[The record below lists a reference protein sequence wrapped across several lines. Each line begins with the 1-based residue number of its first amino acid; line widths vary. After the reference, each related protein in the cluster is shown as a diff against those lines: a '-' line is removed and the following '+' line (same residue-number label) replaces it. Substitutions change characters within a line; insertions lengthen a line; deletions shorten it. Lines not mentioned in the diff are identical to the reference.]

1 MEIKLQHEELDQV
14 RRTMVKDAEDFDS
27 DIDKLLQQIEILKT
41 IWQGQDAEKFYKNA
55 GAYFDK
61 MKDLPLA
68 MMKMGK
74 FIEKANGDFKESD
87 QSFSKE
93 LETEVD
99 EEYEQNSY
107 NRYE

>member
-1 MEIKLQHEELDQV
+1 M
-14 RRTMVKDAEDFDS
+14 
-27 DIDKLLQQIEILKT
+27 QISFIRMLEHI
-41 IWQGQDAEKFYKNA
+41 
-55 GAYFDK
+55 FDK

-99 EEYEQNSY
+99 EEYEQNS
-107 NRYE
+107 NNGH